1 VYCDGRTLSRDGSSV
16 GSACDGSTNSS
27 SSSSWEAKG
36 DTGGSVGRS
45 GFVGDARG
53 TVDEGCGRGGA
64 DGRGANGR
72 GANGRGAEG
81 RGAGLGGGPSLVS
94 LCCVY
99 GPDFVT
105 LALDDAFAGFA
116 GAHPTDSS

>member
-1 VYCDGRTLSRDGSSV
+1 MSQG
-16 GSACDGSTNSS
+16 
-27 SSSSWEAKG
+27 EAKG
-36 DTGGSVGRS
+36 DTGASVGRS

-53 TVDEGCGRGGA
+53 TVDEGCRNGA
-64 DGRGANGR
+64 ADGR

-94 LCCVY
+94 LDRDCET
-99 GPDFVT
+99 DFVT
-105 LALDDAFAGFA
+105 LDALDDAFA

>member
-53 TVDEGCGRGGA
+53 TVDEGCGRVAADGRGA
-64 DGRGANGR
+64 DGRGADGR
-72 GANGRGAEG
+72 GADGRGAEG
-81 RGAGLGGGPSLVS
+81 RGAGLASGPSLTS
-94 LCCVY
+94 LF
-99 GPDFVT
+99 DT
-105 LALDDAFAGFA
+105 LDTLDDAFAG
-116 GAHPTDSS
+116 AHSTDSS